1 MIRTCRRAPHATA
14 LRAFRAPTRL
24 RVGPD
29 RRNRR
34 ARAARRFGDARPIE
48 AALREL
54 LRKGGKVT
62 TKDVTKHLRKKG
74 LLSSEDDKKEL
85 KETMSSI
92 ARIRKEG
99 NVAYVVLQ

>member
-1 MIRTCRRAPHATA
+1 M
-14 LRAFRAPTRL
+14 
-24 RVGPD
+24 
-29 RRNRR
+29 
-34 ARAARRFGDARPIE
+34 
-48 AALREL
+48 
-54 LRKGGKVT
+54 
-62 TKDVTKHLRKKG
+62 TKHLRKKG

>member
-1 MIRTCRRAPHATA
+1 M
-14 LRAFRAPTRL
+14 
-24 RVGPD
+24 
-29 RRNRR
+29 
-34 ARAARRFGDARPIE
+34 ARAAPAKAEPAAAAAAVSGARPIE